1 MMKIH
6 MEKLLL
12 IKTKSNHI
20 LREEKTMYDS
30 FISLKTFV

>member
-20 LREEKTMYDS
+20 LREEKTMYEN
-30 FISLKTFV
+30 FRVNF